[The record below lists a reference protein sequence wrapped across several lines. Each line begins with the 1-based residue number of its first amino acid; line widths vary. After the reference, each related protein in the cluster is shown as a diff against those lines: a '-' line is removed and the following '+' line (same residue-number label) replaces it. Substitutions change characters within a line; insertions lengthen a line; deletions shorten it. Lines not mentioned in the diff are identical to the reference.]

1 MTSKCGNLQILKKIL
16 KKSSQFMSSEQ
27 LCEPKSLEVALNI
40 IGVEQIRS
48 ETCGCGQPGDHS
60 IRALNEGCVID
71 GGNLCS
77 LWLVI
82 LKSV

>member
-1 MTSKCGNLQILKKIL
+1 LELKKYAR
-16 KKSSQFMSSEQ
+16 K
-27 LCEPKSLEVALNI
+27 
-40 IGVEQIRS
+40 
-48 ETCGCGQPGDHS
+48 TCGCGQSGGYS
-60 IRALNEGCVID
+60 IRVLNERSVSE